1 MTGGGGGRE
10 KNKDPPRK
18 QDEGAGDVRG
28 RGRDIE
34 TRSWGERPSKILME
48 ARDDDEGEGERCG
61 KRGDGKRVRGDRARV
76 REMGRRARMREK
88 EMG

>member
-1 MTGGGGGRE
+1 M